1 MKQEL
6 KKELFFI
13 QGMTCT
19 ACSSGIESALK
30 RKKGIEK
37 IQVDLLNHKAIIIF
51 DEDLISL
58 DEIFAFI
65 SKLGYTPKKQ
75 SWIEKVDHRFL
86 SPKRKI
92 FISACFTLLALYLGM
107 AGMISPSLIP
117 SLIAPTLNLAIQLLC
132 ALVVMHMGR
141 DFYFKGFKSLIALHP
156 TMDTLVA
163 LGSGSALL
171 YSLFSLISGDREV
184 YFESVCVIIL
194 FVLIGKTIEEKAKEN
209 TQSSLLSLASLKESK
224 LIRIT
229 QEHQEP
235 ITAQQIQIGDI
246 LQIAPQ
252 TIIPTEGILIQGSAN
267 LDLSNLTGESLPL
280 HKKIGD
286 SLDSGALNLNTT
298 FLMRCTQKP
307 QDSHYWKILDL
318 VQNALVSRPPIAK
331 LADQIARYFVPLVI
345 LIALLSA
352 LSWGLVMK
360 NPSIAFEV
368 FCSVLLISC
377 PCALGLATPL
387 ALNIANNLSNQQG
400 IFFKDAS
407 ILESIGKTQMIFFDK
422 TGTLTQKE
430 LHLSKIVSLSHIS
443 QERLLQIT
451 ASLENHSPHI
461 IAQSILQRSKH
472 LPILESQNVE
482 IQEGF
487 GLSGIIEGRSYKIGN
502 AQIFKQTP
510 EISEE
515 GLVVWIGQ
523 EEGIK
528 KGGDAQKENDTK
540 DENQKENDKESDE
553 KESNNKEQILGY
565 ILLQEKLREEA
576 LEVIQ
581 ALKKD
586 KIEPI
591 LLSGDRKEN
600 VEKIA
605 HFLDIDFHAQALP
618 QDKLAILEAQK
629 DKITMMVGDGI
640 NDMLALSKAKISVS
654 MGEGSKGAMASSSLI
669 ILNNH
674 LKNIPYAIALSRAT
688 LKNIKQ
694 NLFWAF
700 GYNALMIPIAC
711 GALYGVGIVL
721 SPMLASLAMTLSSL
735 SVVANAQRL
744 KKFKGDLMHTLIL
757 QVPSMHCS
765 HCTGKIKTFLSEL
778 KGVGEVKFDLESKN
792 VEVSYLPPATEEQIK
807 EAIRDCGFEVS

>member
-6 KKELFFI
+6 KKEFFFI

-19 ACSSGIESALK
+19 ACSGGIESALK
-30 RKKGIEK
+30 RKKGIET
-37 IQVDLLNHKAIIIF
+37 IQVDLLNHNAIVVF
-51 DEDLISL
+51 DEELITL
-58 DEIFAFI
+58 DEIFSFI
-65 SKLGYTPKKQ
+65 KKLGYTPKKQ
-75 SWIEKVDHRFL
+75 NWVEKIDQNFL
-86 SPKRKI
+86 TPKRKI
-92 FISACFTLLALYLGM
+92 FISILSTLIALYLGM
-107 AGMISPSLIP
+107 VEMISPSLIP
-117 SLIAPTLNLAIQLLC
+117 SFITPHLNIVLQLFCTLI
-132 ALVVMHMGR
+132 VMHMGR
-141 DFYFKGFKSLIALHP
+141 NFYFKGFKALKALHP
-156 TMDTLVA
+156 TMDTLVG
-163 LGSGSALL
+163 LGSGSAFL
-171 YSLFSLISGDREV
+171 YSLFSLMWGNGEV
-184 YFESVCVIIL
+184 YFESICVIIL
-194 FVLIGKTIEEKAKEN
+194 FVLIGKTIEERAKEN
-209 TQSSLLSLASLKESK
+209 TQSSLLSLASLKESS

-229 QEHQEP
+229 QDRQES
-235 ITAQQIQIGDI
+235 ITAQQIQIDDI
-246 LQIAPQ
+246 LQISPQ

-280 HKKIGD
+280 HKQIGD
-286 SLDSGALNLNTT
+286 KLDSGALNLNTT

-318 VQNALVSRPPIAK
+318 VQNALISKPPIAK
-331 LADQIARYFVPLVI
+331 LTDQISRYFVPFVI
-345 LIALLSA
+345 LIATLSA
-352 LSWGLVMK
+352 LFWGLSTK
-360 NPSIAFEV
+360 NLSIAFEI

-407 ILESIGKTQMIFFDK
+407 ILENIGKTQVVFFDK
-422 TGTLTQKE
+422 TGTMTQKE
-430 LHLSKIVSLSHIS
+430 LHIDKIIPLSEIS
-443 QERLLQIT
+443 KERLLQIT

-461 IAQSILQRSKH
+461 IAQSILQESKN
-472 LPILESQNVE
+472 LPILESQDIE

-487 GLSGIIEGRSYKIGN
+487 GIRGRIEGRFYKAGN
-502 AQIFKQTP
+502 AKLFKQTP
-510 EISEE
+510 EIQEE
-515 GLVVWIGQ
+515 GLVVWIGEEREQ
-523 EEGIK
+523 EE
-528 KGGDAQKENDTK
+528 E
-540 DENQKENDKESDE
+540 
-553 KESNNKEQILGY
+553 ILGY

-581 ALKKD
+581 ALKREQIK
-586 KIEPI
+586 PI

-605 HFLDIDFHAQALP
+605 HLLDIDFYAQTLP
-618 QDKLAILEAQK
+618 QDKLKILESQG

-654 MGEGSKGAMASSSLI
+654 MGEGSKGAIASSSLI

-674 LKNIPYAIALSRAT
+674 LKNIPYAITLSKAT

-711 GALYGVGIVL
+711 GALYGFGIAL

-765 HCTGKIKTFLSEL
+765 HCTGKIQTFLSDV
-778 KGVGEVKFDLESKN
+778 KGVSEVKFDLESKN
-792 VEVSYLPPATEEQIK
+792 VEVSYQAPATEEQIK

>member
-1 MKQEL
+1 MKPKL
-6 KKELFFI
+6 KKEFFFI
-13 QGMTCT
+13 QGMSCT
-19 ACSSGIESALK
+19 ACSSGIETALK
-30 RKKGIEK
+30 RKEGIEK
-37 IQVDLLNHKAIIIF
+37 IQVDLLNHNAIVIF
-51 DEDLISL
+51 DEERITL

-75 SWIEKVDHRFL
+75 SWVGKIDHRL
-86 SPKRKI
+86 LTPKRKI
-92 FISACFTLLALYLGM
+92 FISACLTFLALYLGM

-117 SLIAPTLNLAIQLLC
+117 SLMTPTLSIALQLVC
-132 ALVVMHMGR
+132 ALGVMHMGR
-141 DFYFKGFKSLIALHP
+141 DFYFKGFKALKALHP

-171 YSLFSLISGDREV
+171 YSLFSLVWGKGEV

-194 FVLIGKTIEEKAKEN
+194 FVLIGKTIEEKAKQN

-224 LIRIT
+224 LTRII
-229 QEHQEP
+229 QERQEP
-235 ITAQQIQIGDI
+235 ITTQQIQIGDI
-246 LQIAPQ
+246 LQITPQ

-280 HKKIGD
+280 HKQIGD
-286 SLDSGALNLNTT
+286 TLDSGALNLNTT
-298 FLMRCTQKP
+298 FLMQCTQKP

-318 VQNALVSRPPIAK
+318 VQNALVSKPPIAK

-345 LIALLSA
+345 LIATLSA
-352 LSWGLVMK
+352 LSWGLATQ
-360 NPSIAFEV
+360 NPSIAFEI

-430 LHLSKIVSLSHIS
+430 LHISKIVPLSEIP

-461 IAQSILQRSKH
+461 IAQSILQKSKH
-472 LPILESQNVE
+472 LPLLESQNVE

-487 GLSGIIEGRSYKIGN
+487 GLSGVIEGRSYKVGN
-502 AQIFKQTP
+502 SQIFKQTP
-510 EISEE
+510 PVFEE
-515 GLVVWIGQ
+515 GLIVWIGEERENQ
-523 EEGIK
+523 EE
-528 KGGDAQKENDTK
+528 
-540 DENQKENDKESDE
+540 
-553 KESNNKEQILGY
+553 ILGY
-565 ILLQEKLREEA
+565 ILLQEKLREEV

-581 ALKKD
+581 SLKKD
-586 KIEPI
+586 KIKPV

-605 HFLDIDFHAQALP
+605 RLLDIDFYAQALP

-640 NDMLALSKAKISVS
+640 NDMLALSSAKISVS

-674 LKNIPYAIALSRAT
+674 LKNIPYAIALSQAT

-711 GALYGVGIVL
+711 GALYPLGIVL

-765 HCTGKIKTFLSEL
+765 HCTGKIKTFLSDL
-778 KGVGEVKFDLESKN
+778 KGVKEVKFDLETKD
-792 VEVSYLPPATEEQIK
+792 VEVSYLPPTTEEQIK
-807 EAIRDCGFEVS
+807 EAIRDSGFEVS

>member
-1 MKQEL
+1 MKQHL
-6 KKELFFI
+6 KKELFFV

-30 RKKGIEK
+30 RKKGIET
-37 IQVDLLNHKAIIIF
+37 IQVDLLNHKAIVVF
-51 DEDLISL
+51 DEELITL

-75 SWIEKVDHRFL
+75 SWVEKIDHRFL
-86 SPKRKI
+86 TPKRKI
-92 FISACFTLLALYLGM
+92 LISACLTLIALYLGM

-117 SLIAPTLNLAIQLLC
+117 SLFTPTLNLTLQLLC
-132 ALVVMHMGR
+132 ALGVMHMGR
-141 DFYFKGFKSLIALHP
+141 DFYLRGFKSLIALHP

-171 YSLFSLISGDREV
+171 YSLFSLAWGKGEV

-209 TQSSLLSLASLKESK
+209 TQSSLLSLASLKEST

-229 QEHQEP
+229 QDHQEP

-252 TIIPTEGILIQGSAN
+252 TIIPTEGILIEGSAN

-286 SLDSGALNLNTT
+286 ILDSGALNLNTT
-298 FLMRCTQKP
+298 FLMQCTQKP
-307 QDSHYWKILDL
+307 QDSNYWKILDL
-318 VQNALVSRPPIAK
+318 VQNALVSKPPIAK

-345 LIALLSA
+345 LIATLSA
-352 LSWGLVMK
+352 LSWGLITQ
-360 NPSIAFEV
+360 NPSIAFEI

-400 IFFKDAS
+400 IFFKDAG
-407 ILESIGKTQMIFFDK
+407 ILEGIGKTQIIFFDK

-430 LHLSKIVSLSHIS
+430 LHISKIVPLSEIS

-461 IAQSILQRSKH
+461 IAQSILQESKH
-472 LPILESQNVE
+472 LPLLESQNVK

-487 GLSGIIEGRSYKIGN
+487 GISGIIEGRTYKVGN
-502 AQIFKQTP
+502 AQIFKQMP
-510 EISEE
+510 QISQISQE
-515 GLVVWIGQ
+515 GLIVWIG
-523 EEGIK
+523 EEG
-528 KGGDAQKENDTK
+528 
-540 DENQKENDKESDE
+540 E
-553 KESNNKEQILGY
+553 KEEQILGY
-565 ILLQEKLREEA
+565 ILLQEKLREET

-581 ALKKD
+581 SLKRDHIK
-586 KIEPI
+586 PV

-605 HFLDIDFHAQALP
+605 QLLEIDFHAQALP
-618 QDKLAILEAQK
+618 QDKLAILESQK
-629 DKITMMVGDGI
+629 DKMTMMVGDGI
-640 NDMLALSKAKISVS
+640 NDMLALSSAKISVS

-674 LKNIPYAIALSRAT
+674 LKNIPYAIALSQAT
-688 LKNIKQ
+688 LRNIKQ

-711 GALYGVGIVL
+711 GALYPLGIVL

-765 HCTGKIKTFLSEL
+765 HCTGKIKTFLSDV